1 MALSGK
7 VALVT
12 GAAMGIGR
20 AMTEELLKNGAKAVL
35 LDINTAAGKT
45 LVEALEKKFG
55 KEKTLF
61 AECNVE
67 CEEQLKGKKD
77 LNKAADTFGGIDI
90 VCNNAGILNE
100 TEWEKMV
107 SINLVRSY
115 TIYLLLKNT
124 QKLPPNK
131 PLWVIVNTASLAGLG
146 PLPSCP
152 VYTATKHGIIGFTR
166 AMALASLG
174 SDYGVRFNALCPGF
188 VETDLLTSIPERL
201 GKFSHMQELTQRLV
215 DNFGIMN
222 VSQVAEGLME
232 LLLDETKTGQALTI
246 RPTGRKYVEF
256 PSQA

>member
-67 CEEQLKGKKD
+67 FNLCVLFPSYFQ
-77 LNKAADTFGGIDI
+77 KAADTFGGIDI

-107 SINLVRSY
+107 SINLVS
-115 TIYLLLKNT
+115 IYLLLKNT

-166 AMALASLG
+166 AMATLFEVEG
-174 SDYGVRFNALCPGF
+174 YQVRFNALCPGF